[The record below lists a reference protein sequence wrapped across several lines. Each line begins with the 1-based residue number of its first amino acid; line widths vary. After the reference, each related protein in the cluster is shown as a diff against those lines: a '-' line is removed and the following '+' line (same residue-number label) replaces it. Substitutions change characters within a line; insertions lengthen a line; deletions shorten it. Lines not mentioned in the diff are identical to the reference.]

1 MSERAYIE
9 SAVSALE
16 APSEPSTAGQIEYRI
31 RQTFRTLAGIYGREG
46 ARLRVIEIMEDETAR
61 RRN

>member
-1 MSERAYIE
+1 MTDAHRDELNVMSRQT
-9 SAVSALE
+9 
-16 APSEPSTAGQIEYRI
+16 EPSTAGQIEYRI

-46 ARLRVIEIMEDETAR
+46 ARLRIIEIMEDETAR